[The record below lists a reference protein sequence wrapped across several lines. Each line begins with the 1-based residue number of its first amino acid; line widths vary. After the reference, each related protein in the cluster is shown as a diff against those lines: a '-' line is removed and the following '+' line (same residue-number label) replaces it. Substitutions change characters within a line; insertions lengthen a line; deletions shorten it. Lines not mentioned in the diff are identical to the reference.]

1 VFFSD
6 ENHGWIA
13 GGYFDEGN
21 VNLKLFRTND
31 GGSNWQDIP
40 DFDYQINDIFFE
52 DSLHGWAVGNDT
64 SYSGDWRERSES
76 GIIIETINGGINW
89 TVLVGGLSAPL
100 NAIYFKDG
108 YGWATGGNGL
118 VLRTE
123 DGSTWIDENS
133 GKTYPNK
140 FNLSQNYPNPFNSRT
155 IINYELPTT
164 NEVDL
169 AIYNLLGQRVATLVN
184 ERKRAG
190 SYQVEW
196 DASGFS
202 SGVYYYRIDAGEFV
216 DVKKMIL
223 IR

>member
-1 VFFSD
+1 
-6 ENHGWIA
+6 
-13 GGYFDEGN
+13 
-21 VNLKLFRTND
+21 
-31 GGSNWQDIP
+31 
-40 DFDYQINDIFFE
+40 
-52 DSLHGWAVGNDT
+52 
-64 SYSGDWRERSES
+64 
-76 GIIIETINGGINW
+76 
-89 TVLVGGLSAPL
+89 
-100 NAIYFKDG
+100 
-108 YGWATGGNGL
+108 L